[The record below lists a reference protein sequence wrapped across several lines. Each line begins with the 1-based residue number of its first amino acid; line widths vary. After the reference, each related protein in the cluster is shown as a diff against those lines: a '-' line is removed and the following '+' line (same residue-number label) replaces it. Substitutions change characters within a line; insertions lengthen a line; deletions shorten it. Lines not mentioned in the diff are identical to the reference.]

1 MDEQLEQLVTQAQEY
16 ARQNEERQLVL
27 AQLADEIL
35 RSRKICRQL
44 ANKPLFGI
52 YTEIF
57 EQVRQ
62 QLLHD
67 VDEQI
72 NQYNPK
78 QTTVRTW
85 INNLRNQ
92 AFKKIL
98 DDTQLKKLALEAQR
112 HPPHTELRQYA
123 LRELVEAIRL
133 SGRLCHPH
141 RESYSLQ
148 IYELI
153 YDEAVNETL
162 IYVCQKIDNYDPER
176 GDKKFMNWVN
186 FRLDKV
192 LMQVYKELQQP
203 NIINLHNISD
213 LELINPSKE
222 PNYLGEDIRNMLQE
236 DSDNVFKTTHI
247 RNRPD
252 ANFVAIALARL
263 SGKSWQQ
270 IAAEFSIPLPTLSS
284 FFQRSCEKFR
294 SKFEQYM

>member
-1 MDEQLEQLVTQAQEY
+1 MDERLEQLVTQAQQY
-16 ARQNEERQLVL
+16 ARQNEGQQLVL
-27 AQLADEIL
+27 AQLVDEIL

-52 YTEIF
+52 YSEIY

-78 QTTVRTW
+78 QTTVRAW

-92 AFKKIL
+92 ALKKTL
-98 DDTQLKKLALEAQR
+98 DDAQLKKLALEAQR

-123 LRELVEAIRL
+123 LGELVEAIRL

-141 RESYSLQ
+141 REGYSPQ
-148 IYELI
+148 FYELI

-176 GDKKFMNWVN
+176 GEKKFMNWVN
-186 FRLDKV
+186 YRLDKV
-192 LMQVYKELQQP
+192 LMQAYKELQQP
-203 NIINLHNISD
+203 KIRSWHNLSE
-213 LELINPSKE
+213 LELINPSE
-222 PNYLGEDIRNMLQE
+222 SANSLCEDIRRMLKE
-236 DSDNVFKTTHI
+236 DSEKVFKTTHI

-252 ANFVAIALARL
+252 ANFAAIALARL
-263 SGKSWQQ
+263 SGKSWQE

-284 FFQRSCEKFR
+284 FFQRSCAKFR
-294 SKFEQYM
+294 SKFEQDV